1 MSFFGIDYKAESFE
15 FRGKTRYLVL
25 DLTGLVRSTLDCVFL
40 MWTMPM
46 IYRCVHYL
54 QELLKHPGRTIHSH
68 PCFLPHLSRRC
79 SIDGSPYCV
88 FFWGGEITHTGD
100 YPYWCHKNSPS
111 RSFKAPSLLAVSQH
125 LQRRKRGRWW
135 IGPKFWRFLCSLT
148 LVLWT

>member
-1 MSFFGIDYKAESFE
+1 MSFLGIDYKAESFE

-88 FFWGGEITHTGD
+88 FFFGAGRLPIREITHTGATKTALQD
-100 YPYWCHKNSPS
+100 PS
-111 RSFKAPSLLAVSQH
+111 RLH
-125 LQRRKRGRWW
+125 HY
-135 IGPKFWRFLCSLT
+135 WR
-148 LVLWT
+148 